1 MSQLKG
7 GRGAGVLAV
16 AFAFAVGCSD
26 PPTSPTDPSE
36 PSPPPSGSGRF
47 VAAQLLALPDF
58 ASAMVF
64 TGVDRIL
71 YTEKGGFGGVRDAS
85 VRLVENGRLAGEAVI
100 TFSDVE
106 TRSEKGLLGIALDP
120 DYTSNRLVYVF
131 YTHARSNRNRVV
143 RFRDDR
149 MEQTSAD
156 ATVVLGDL
164 PTDDCGNHQGGNIAF
179 GPDGMLYV
187 TIGDNGCD
195 RCLSQDPRTLAGK
208 ILRFTRDGDVPGDNP
223 FAGAPFPRSAF
234 FATGLRNSFDF
245 AIHPRTGEIVAT
257 ENGPSMN
264 DEINH
269 IVAGENYGWPF
280 FQCAEDRGNVC
291 PSSERPNQKPP
302 LRCHGNVIAP
312 TGITFYDATAYPAG
326 FRDSVFYGDF
336 NTGTLRRLVLS
347 DDADTLLTEDQQ
359 FLSGFGT
366 IIDIVV
372 GPDGLLYVLT
382 DGDIQRIDFLLN

>member
-1 MSQLKG
+1 M
-7 GRGAGVLAV
+7 AAV
-16 AFAFAVGCSD
+16 PQRVR
-26 PPTSPTDPSE
+26 E
-36 PSPPPSGSGRF
+36 P
-47 VAAQLLALPDF
+47 
-58 ASAMVF
+58 
-64 TGVDRIL
+64 
-71 YTEKGGFGGVRDAS
+71 
-85 VRLVENGRLAGEAVI
+85 
-100 TFSDVE
+100 
-106 TRSEKGLLGIALDP
+106 
-120 DYTSNRLVYVF
+120 
-131 YTHARSNRNRVV
+131 
-143 RFRDDR
+143 
-149 MEQTSAD
+149 
-156 ATVVLGDL
+156 
-164 PTDDCGNHQGGNIAF
+164 
-179 GPDGMLYV
+179 
-187 TIGDNGCD
+187 
-195 RCLSQDPRTLAGK
+195 
-208 ILRFTRDGDVPGDNP
+208 
-223 FAGAPFPRSAF
+223 
-234 FATGLRNSFDF
+234 
-245 AIHPRTGEIVAT
+245 GEIVAT

-291 PSSERPNQKPP
+291 PSSEPPNQKPP